1 MSQSNTQVAVVI
13 PAYRPGAL
21 LVSLVD
27 ALLAGGAG
35 GIVIIDDGS
44 GADFAECFQRVARR
58 DGVRVLH
65 HAVNLGKGAALK
77 TGLNYALAEMPGLL
91 GVVSADA
98 DGQHAADDILR
109 IARLLREHPERL
121 ILGVRQWEE
130 RVPWKSR
137 VGNLVTRILLRLMVG
152 QALADTQTG
161 LRGIPAALIPHLLRI
176 PSQGYEFELDM
187 LITCK
192 HQAHPIL
199 EEPIRTIYLE
209 ENRGSHFRPVVDSMR
224 IYFLL
229 FRFGALSFLT
239 AVLDNVVFVAA
250 FGSTGSIAQSQIAA
264 RLCAMTFNYLGARRM
279 VFHSQQRHAVV
290 LPKYVLL
297 VLANGLVSYAFIRW
311 LHDGLGWRAVPAK
324 LVAEGL
330 LFAANF
336 VLQRDVVFTRKRSM
350 GKATDWNAY
359 YAQVAP
365 TAKLTRRYTTAVL
378 LDAIRE
384 HASAANGDGRLAIV
398 EIGGANSCFLDSI
411 LAGVGCRSY
420 DVVDTNEYGL
430 SLLAGKVGGSEVLR
444 LHQQSVL
451 DLHMRPNA
459 DLVFSVG
466 LIEHFD
472 PQETRKAVRAH
483 FEVLRPGGVAIISF
497 PTPTW
502 LYRITRGFI
511 ELLGMWKF
519 HDERPLARGEV
530 TASVKEWGD
539 VLQSETLWPLLLTQ
553 ELIVARKH
561 ANPRSDSAAV

>member
-1 MSQSNTQVAVVI
+1 MLQTGTQVAVVI

-21 LVSLVD
+21 LIPLLD
-27 ALLAGGAG
+27 ALLAGGASH
-35 GIVIIDDGS
+35 IVVVDDGS
-44 GADFAECFQRVARR
+44 GPEFAEVFEEAGRRQRVH
-58 DGVRVLH
+58 VMH

-77 TGLNYALAEMPGLL
+77 SGMNHALAEIPGLL

-98 DGQHAADDILR
+98 DGQHDPDDILR
-109 IARLLREHPERL
+109 IAGLLSQHPERL
-121 ILGVRQWEE
+121 ILGVRQWKE

-137 VGNLVTRILLRLMVG
+137 VGNLVTRMLLRLMVG
-152 QALADTQTG
+152 QTLSDTQTG

-176 PSQGYEFELDM
+176 PAQGYEFELDM

-239 AVLDNVVFVAA
+239 AVLDNVLFVAA
-250 FGSTGSIAQSQIAA
+250 FGSTGNIAQSQIAA

-297 VLANGLVSYAFIRW
+297 VAANGLVSYALIRW
-311 LHDGLGWRAVPAK
+311 LHDVLGWHAVPAK

-330 LFAANF
+330 LFVANF
-336 VLQRDVVFTRKRSM
+336 VLQRDIVFTRKR
-350 GKATDWNAY
+350 GRAKATDWNAY
-359 YAQVAP
+359 YANVAP
-365 TAKLTRRYTTAVL
+365 TAKLTRRYTTSVL
-378 LDAIRE
+378 LDAIRR
-384 HASAANGDGRLAIV
+384 HASAANADGRLAIV

-430 SLLAGKVGGSEVLR
+430 SLLAGKAEGSGVLR

-451 DLHMRPNA
+451 DLLMRPQA

-472 PQETRKAVRAH
+472 PQETRKAVQAH
-483 FEVLRPGGVAIISF
+483 FDVLRPGGVAIISF
-497 PTPTW
+497 PTPTL
-502 LYRITRGFI
+502 LYRLTRGLI
-511 ELLGMWKF
+511 EMLGMWKF

-530 TASVKEWGD
+530 TASVEECGD
-539 VLQSETLWPLLLTQ
+539 VLKSETLWPLLLTQ
-553 ELIVARKH
+553 ELVVARK
-561 ANPRSDSAAV
+561 RSPTT